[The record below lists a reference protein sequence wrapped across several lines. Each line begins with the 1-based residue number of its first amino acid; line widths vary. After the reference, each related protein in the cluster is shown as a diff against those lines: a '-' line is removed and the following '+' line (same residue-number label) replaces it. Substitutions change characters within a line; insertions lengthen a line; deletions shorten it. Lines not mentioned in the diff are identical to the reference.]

1 MKTADPESIGSTMQG
16 DFKMAGGAITLP
28 NLVYTV
34 PGAMI
39 DLKGTY
45 VLDGG
50 TLDFTGTA
58 KMQATVSQM
67 VGGWAGA
74 LLKPADHFFKKD
86 GAGTEV
92 TIRIEGTREQPK
104 FTIDFDHMKVSEGR

>member
-1 MKTADPESIGSTMQG
+1 
-16 DFKMAGGAITLP
+16 MAGGVISLP

-34 PGAMI
+34 PGPTI

-45 VLDGG
+45 GLDGG

-92 TIRIEGTREQPK
+92 PIHIEGTREAPK
-104 FTIDFDHMKVSEGR
+104 FGIDFERLKPGEKR